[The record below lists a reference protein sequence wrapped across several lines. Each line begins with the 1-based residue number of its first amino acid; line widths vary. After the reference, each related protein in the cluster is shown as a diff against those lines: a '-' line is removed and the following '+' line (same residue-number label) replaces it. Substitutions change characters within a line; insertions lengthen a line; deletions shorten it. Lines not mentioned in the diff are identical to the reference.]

1 MRYRLLLA
9 ILPFFTAH
17 LSLAQN
23 TRLNHYNT
31 IGWYNSFGTFKLSD
45 KFGLHTEYQW
55 RRNNIITDWQ
65 QSVLKVG
72 LNYNLNPRVLFR
84 VGYAWIETFPYGEYP
99 INSLGRDFT
108 EHRVFEMVQLS
119 HKEGIVDL
127 LHRFMLEQRFVGRY
141 STANLP
147 KEDEFPLVNRMRY
160 MIRLQVPLIG
170 KEIKDKTPYVAVYD
184 EILIGFGKNVSA
196 NIFDQNRM
204 GTLVGYRFNKNV
216 KIETGYI
223 NQVLQFGRQING
235 QNVFQHNNG
244 LIVNANFNIA
254 LTKKQ
259 KE

>member
-1 MRYRLLLA
+1 MSYRLLLA
-9 ILPFFTAH
+9 IIPFFFFYS
-17 LSLAQN
+17 SLAQN

-55 RRNNIITDWQ
+55 RRNKIITDWQ

-108 EHRVFEMVQLS
+108 EHRIFEMVQIS

-141 STANLP
+141 STTNLP

-170 KEIKDKTPYVAVYD
+170 KEIKDKAPYVAVYN
-184 EILIGFGKNVSA
+184 EILIGFGKNVTA
-196 NIFDQNRM
+196 NVFDQNRL
-204 GTLVGYRFNKNV
+204 GALVGYRFNKNV

-244 LIVNANFNIA
+244 VIVNANFNID
-254 LTKKQ
+254 LTKKT